1 MLCLY
6 LYFVILIFVNSKT
19 FQFGSD
25 SFITLCIS
33 TLSNCYPFK
42 VTTSIGEI
50 LIFNTDEMNRTLSI
64 SPTLKREYQLGRK
77 YNYLFYSGVYISED
91 IYIKDTDIILQSMK
105 CMLVERGFESSIY
118 KGLIGIGMMQSSF
131 THKVTVID
139 TLINSNYNIGKQYS
153 IGKKQLILGDEI
165 KNNIK
170 RCSIKAFQSNYDTI
184 SCFIKEIAYKEKN
197 SYRIEKDGYKLEF
210 NSEFEP
216 ILAPEEDFKRLREIL
231 VQEHGCSEGLVNR
244 DFKCF
249 SCKDKEID
257 EMKDDTIY
265 FMIENWS
272 IKYKVKDLF
281 KNNIFQIQYASWD
294 AYWIFWKNYLDEHMI
309 TVNKD
314 SNYILFN

>member
-1 MLCLY
+1 
-6 LYFVILIFVNSKT
+6 
-19 FQFGSD
+19 
-25 SFITLCIS
+25 
-33 TLSNCYPFK
+33 
-42 VTTSIGEI
+42 
-50 LIFNTDEMNRTLSI
+50 MNRTLSI

-77 YNYLFYSGVYISED
+77 CNYLFYSGVYISED
-91 IYIKDTDIILQSMK
+91 IYIKDTDIIFQSMK
-105 CMLVERGFESSIY
+105 CMLVERGFESSTY

-257 EMKDDTIY
+257 KMKDDTIY

-281 KNNIFQIQYASWD
+281 KIIFFKFNMLVGMHIGYFGKIILMNI
-294 AYWIFWKNYLDEHMI
+294 
-309 TVNKD
+309 
-314 SNYILFN
+314 

>member
-1 MLCLY
+1 MFCLY
-6 LYFVILIFVNSKT
+6 LYSVILIFVNSKT
-19 FQFGSD
+19 FQFVSEY
-25 SFITLCIS
+25 FITLCIS
-33 TLSNCYPFK
+33 TPSNCYPFK

-50 LIFNTDEMNRTLSI
+50 LIFNTDEINRTLSI
-64 SPTLKREYQLGRK
+64 SPTLKRDYQLGRR

-91 IYIKDTDIILQSMK
+91 IYIKDTDIILQNMK
-105 CMLVERGFESSIY
+105 CMLVERGFESNSY

-131 THKVTVID
+131 SQKDTVLD
-139 TLINSNYNIGKQYS
+139 ALINSNYITGKQYS

-170 RCSIKAFQSNYDTI
+170 RCSIKAFQSNFDKT
-184 SCFIKEIAYKEKN
+184 SCVIKEIAYKEKG

-216 ILAPEEDFKRLREIL
+216 ILAPEEDFKRLREIF
-231 VQEHGCSEGLVNR
+231 VQKHGCSEGLVNR

-249 SCKDKEID
+249 SCKDKSIE
-257 EMKDDTIY
+257 EMKDDIIY

-281 KNNIFQIQYASWD
+281 KSNIFQIQYATWN
-294 AYWIFWKNYLDEHMI
+294 AYWIFGKNYLDEHMI